1 MTSLTFERLS
11 LTRPPR
17 DDDELW
23 HLVKALWGVEISRA
37 KVCPEHDAPFDWF
50 ADSFFARQP
59 QTIALGSRGLS
70 GKSLTMANLGLTQA
84 VVLGS
89 ETTILGGSGA
99 QSQNLH
105 THMRNAWESPNAPRY
120 MLADESAIKIE
131 LTNKAIIRPLTA
143 SQKTVRGPHPQRL
156 LLDEVDEIKQD
167 IFDAA
172 KGQPMPQKNWL
183 GVPIPAQTAMTSTL
197 QYADGTMMKEM
208 KRFAEVG
215 MKTHSWCYRE
225 NLTTHGGWLSPEFV
239 EQKKLEMPAEM
250 WRVEYEL
257 GEPSIGNRAFDH
269 EAIERTFEGEEP
281 KAIIKS
287 KRHQEYQ
294 IEEYNPSVDYVIA
307 ADWAKTQDY
316 TVITVWKATSLP
328 MQLVYYVRMNRQ
340 PYPQMIQKFNQ
351 LQKRYYA
358 EGIHDATGLG
368 GVVADLIDGQV
379 WNFQMTGRQRDD
391 MLSEYVAAVENDQVK
406 APRITDLYLEHKY
419 ASWEDLFSRSQEY
432 HLPDTVCSAALAW
445 KVVGGRFP
453 ATAGIGLPKVDS
465 NWMSRAVERNSQ
477 QQSVNSTWRPEGQV
491 RSTKEDELTGIS
503 LMGGTPVRM

>member
-1 MTSLTFERLS
+1 MTVSTKTHGRYA

-23 HLVKALWGVEISRA
+23 DLVRALWGVEISRA
-37 KVCPEHDAPFDWF
+37 QVCPEHDAPFSWF

-59 QTIALGSRGLS
+59 QTISLGSRGLS
-70 GKSLTMANLGLTQA
+70 GKSFGMAALGLTQA

-89 ETTILGGSGA
+89 DTNILGGSLA

-105 THMRNAWESPNAPRY
+105 AHMRSSWDSDFAPKY
-120 MLADESAIKIE
+120 MLKEESLQRIE
-131 LTNKAIIRPLTA
+131 LTNEAIIRPLTA

-183 GVPIPAQTAMTSTL
+183 GVEIPAQTAMTSTL

-208 KRFAEVG
+208 KRFREVG

-225 NLTTHGGWLSPEFV
+225 NLTTYGGWLSPEFV
-239 EQKKLEMPAEM
+239 AQKKMEMPAEM

-269 EAIERTFEGEEP
+269 EAIERMFAKDVPEG
-281 KAIIKS
+281 ALVHSSKS
-287 KRHQEYQ
+287 HQEYKFAD
-294 IEEYNPSVDYVIA
+294 YNPSVDYVIA

-316 TVITVWKATSLP
+316 TVITVWAATDLP
-328 MQLVYYVRMNRQ
+328 MELVYYVRFNRR
-340 PYPQMIQKFNQ
+340 PYPQMIQKFNA
-351 LQKRYYA
+351 LQKTYYA

-391 MLSEYVAAVENDQVK
+391 MLSEYVAAVENDRVK
-406 APRITDLYLEHKY
+406 APKVENLYLEHKY

-445 KVVGGRFP
+445 KVVGQRFP
-453 ATAGIGLPKVDS
+453 AVAGVGLPKMDV
-465 NWMSRAVERNSQ
+465 NWMTQAVDHNKQQLSVASQ
-477 QQSVNSTWRPEGQV
+477 WRPEGEV
-491 RSTKEDELTGIS
+491 RSTADNELTGMQ
-503 LMGGTPVRM
+503 LML